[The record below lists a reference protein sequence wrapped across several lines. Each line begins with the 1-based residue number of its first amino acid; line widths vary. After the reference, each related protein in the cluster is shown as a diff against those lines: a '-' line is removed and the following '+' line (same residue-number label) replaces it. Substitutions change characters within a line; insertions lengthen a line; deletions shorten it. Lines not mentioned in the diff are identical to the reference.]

1 VVHTVHGLLD
11 SEPWHGPW
19 FKRWAARYTDAIAT
33 VSAPLRDY
41 LVERAGVPRGSITIV
56 PNGVDTDVYRPGPAA
71 GRIRKQF
78 GLGADSC
85 IIGHVARFSAV
96 KNHEMLLHAFA
107 RVVNEVPGAFLALAG
122 DGPLRAAIEAM
133 IRELGIES
141 RVGLLGHMSEQVP
154 SLYREFDVFVL
165 PSLAEGTSM
174 SILEAMASGVPV
186 VATAVGG
193 TPDVL
198 DHGRSGVLVPSRD
211 AEALAAALGALLR
224 NPSERKRLG
233 SASRQR
239 IRELYS
245 EEVVLSEYERLYTG
259 GVAASSVAA

>member
-1 VVHTVHGLLD
+1 
-11 SEPWHGPW
+11 
-19 FKRWAARYTDAIAT
+19 
-33 VSAPLRDY
+33 
-41 LVERAGVPRGSITIV
+41 
-56 PNGVDTDVYRPGPAA
+56 
-71 GRIRKQF
+71 
-78 GLGADSC
+78 
-85 IIGHVARFSAV
+85 
-96 KNHEMLLHAFA
+96 
-107 RVVNEVPGAFLALAG
+107 
-122 DGPLRAAIEAM
+122 
-133 IRELGIES
+133 
-141 RVGLLGHMSEQVP
+141 
-154 SLYREFDVFVL
+154 
-165 PSLAEGTSM
+165 
-174 SILEAMASGVPV
+174 
-186 VATAVGG
+186 VGG